1 MKYKVF
7 ESTEKN
13 VWKYIFESKDII
25 AEAVLYQYNS
35 FEERTV
41 ICCSVQS
48 GCPVGCLFCGTGKKF
63 IKNLTSV
70 QIVEQI
76 QIVLKDKGLGAND
89 NCKKFQ
95 IMFMSMGEPMLN
107 WDNVE
112 KAIIE
117 LNRLYPNADL
127 LVSTVGI
134 KNEDIF
140 QRIIKLSVKI
150 DKIGLQFSIHKSND
164 EERNELIPFKNKFTL
179 LELRD
184 HGMAWF
190 LATKRPVFLNYC
202 IDGENNTDQDIK
214 NLKMMFS
221 PIMFYFTF
229 SVICD
234 SGQDTMKLA
243 SFRNHDIIKD
253 VMNNFLTDGYNVRMF
268 DPAGQDDIGGGCGQ
282 LWYVQDWLK
291 EKK

>member
-1 MKYKVF
+1 
-7 ESTEKN
+7 
-13 VWKYIFESKDII
+13 
-25 AEAVLYQYNS
+25 
-35 FEERTV
+35 
-41 ICCSVQS
+41 
-48 GCPVGCLFCGTGKKF
+48 
-63 IKNLTSV
+63 
-70 QIVEQI
+70 
-76 QIVLKDKGLGAND
+76 
-89 NCKKFQ
+89 
-95 IMFMSMGEPMLN
+95 MFMSMGEPMLN

-112 KAIIE
+112 TAIIE
-117 LNRLYPNADL
+117 LNQLYPNADL

-134 KNEDIF
+134 KNEEIF
-140 QRIIKLSVKI
+140 QRMIKLSVKI
-150 DKIGLQFSIHKSND
+150 PKIGLQFSIHKSND

-184 HGMAWF
+184 HGIAWF
-190 LATKRPVFLNYC
+190 LATNRPVYLNYC
-202 IDGENNTDQDIK
+202 IDGKNNTQKDIQ

-221 PIMFYFTF
+221 PIMFYLTF

-234 SGQDTMKLA
+234 SGQDTIKAA

-253 VMNNFLTDGYNVRMF
+253 VMTSFISDGYNVRMF